1 MSLPIAQ
8 ALAQAADFSPFFT
21 RLMHSGRLDMDAL
34 KHRLDRPL
42 DQAFLEDYAPWA
54 SLCADENEA
63 ELKKQLRRL
72 RQHVLAH
79 LIVRDLALWAP
90 LDEVT
95 LTITQLAEFAINIG
109 LSFAHQQQTKTYGE
123 PIGQYSHAP
132 QQLTVIAMGKM
143 GGHELNVS
151 SDIDLIFTYPEA
163 GDTTGPKVKS
173 NQEFFTKVGQKL
185 IALLHDITEE
195 GQVFR
200 VDMRLR
206 PNGDAGPLVLSETAL
221 EKYLITQ
228 GREWERYAW
237 IKARVVTPGD
247 NGLQNLVRPFVFRKY
262 LDFDTY
268 EAMRSLHQQI
278 RTEVARKDK
287 LDNIKLGAGGIREV
301 EFIVQIFQ
309 MIRGGKVRSLQIKGT
324 QAALMALAEH
334 QMIEEDTKLGLL
346 SAYRFLRMLE
356 HRLQYVDDQQIQNL
370 PEGAD
375 AQANIAHSMGFA
387 DYPAFL
393 EVLNQHRQFVSH
405 VFNDLL
411 DTPEHGQ
418 KTTHPLALL
427 WQPKAEEEAQEVL
440 LLAHG
445 FDSAI
450 IINRIKALRQS
461 HKYQNLSAR
470 AQPRFDALVPLL
482 LEAASHTTQPT
493 ACALRLFDFLE
504 SIGRR
509 SSYIAFL
516 HEHPET
522 LAPLARLMSH
532 SQWMAQYIMQH
543 PILLDELLNAN
554 IIKEQY
560 DWAKLKESLFLSLH
574 ACGQDVEAKMDTLR
588 HFKHAQVFRLAVQD
602 LAEVWSIESLSD
614 ELTLLADTIL
624 EATVFHVWQS
634 LPKKHRDT
642 PRFAIIGYGKLGG
655 KELSYTSDLDL
666 VFVFQDD
673 HPDALELY
681 SRAVQRITNWL
692 SSTTGAG
699 SLYQI
704 DLRLRPNGDAGMPCV
719 SLDAFVRYQE
729 QDAWTWEHQALTRAR
744 FVCGDAAVGQAVER
758 LRHDVL
764 TRPRNIQALRREII
778 TMREKMFA
786 THPPLLDN
794 VKYARGGVVDVEFLV
809 QYLILEHAH
818 NHPHLTRNYGNIALL
833 AMAADAGLIDPKM
846 ATAARL
852 AYRYYRSVQHDSHLR
867 DRPMAQVDDVLLGHY
882 AAVKRLWQAV
892 LAQDLA

>member
-1 MSLPIAQ
+1 MSVTPAQ
-8 ALAQAADFSPFFT
+8 AVTQAADFSHYLS
-21 RLMHSGRLDMDAL
+21 RLIDSGRLDMNALQQHLGGPLRPAFFDA
-34 KHRLDRPL
+34 
-42 DQAFLEDYAPWA
+42 YAPWA
-54 SLCADENEA
+54 ELCEREDEG

-79 LIVRDLALWAP
+79 LLIRDLAHWAP

-95 LTITQLAEFAINIG
+95 QTITALAEFALNTG
-109 LSFAHQQQTKTYGE
+109 LQFAHQQQARTYGE
-123 PIGQYSHAP
+123 PIGQYTQTP
-132 QQLTVIAMGKM
+132 QQLSVIAMGKM
-143 GGHELNVS
+143 GGYELNVS

-185 IALLHDITEE
+185 ITLLHDITEE

-206 PNGDAGPLVLSETAL
+206 PNGDSGALVLSETAL

-237 IKARVVTPGD
+237 IKARVVTPGH
-247 NGLQNLVRPFVFRKY
+247 NSIKSLVRPFVYRKY

-268 EAMRSLHQQI
+268 AAMRSLHQQI

-309 MIRGGKVRSLQIKGT
+309 MIRGGKVRSLQIRGT

-334 QMIEEDTKLGLL
+334 QMIDEPTKQGLL
-346 SAYRFLRMLE
+346 AAYRFLRHLE
-356 HRLQYVDDQQIQNL
+356 HRLQYVDDQQVQNL
-370 PEGAD
+370 PEDPA

-387 DYPAFL
+387 HYDAML
-393 EVLNQHRQFVSH
+393 AVLNQHRQFVSH
-405 VFNDLL
+405 IFNDLL
-411 DTPEHGQ
+411 DTPEQGQ
-418 KTTHPLALL
+418 KSQHPLALL
-427 WQPKAEEEAQEVL
+427 WQPKAEEEAQTIL
-440 LLAHG
+440 LEAHG
-445 FDSAI
+445 FDPEVI
-450 IINRIKALRQS
+450 LNRLKALRQG
-461 HKYQNLSAR
+461 HKYQHLSAR

-482 LEAASHTTQPT
+482 LSAASQTQQPT
-493 ACALRLFDFLE
+493 ICAIRLFDFLE

-522 LAPLARLMSH
+522 LAPLARVMSH
-532 SQWMAQYIMQH
+532 SMWMAQYMMQH

-554 IIKEQY
+554 IIKEKY
-560 DWAKLKESLFLSLH
+560 DWGKLKETLLH
-574 ACGQDVEAKMDTLR
+574 ALDACGSDVEAKMDTLR

-602 LAEVWSIESLSD
+602 LANVWSIESLSD
-614 ELTLLADTIL
+614 ELTLLADIIL
-624 EATVFHVWQS
+624 EATVHHVWQT
-634 LPKKHRDT
+634 LVKKHR
-642 PRFAIIGYGKLGG
+642 PEPCFALIGYGKLGG

-666 VFVFQDD
+666 VFVYQDD
-673 HPDALELY
+673 HPDALEIY

-699 SLYQI
+699 TLYQV
-704 DLRLRPNGDAGMPCV
+704 DLRLRPNGDAGLPCV
-719 SLDAFVRYQE
+719 TADAFIRYQE

-744 FVCGDAAVGQAVER
+744 FVCGDPQVGQTVEQ
-758 LRHDVL
+758 LRHDIL
-764 TRPRNIQALRREII
+764 TQPRDIQALRREII
-778 TMREKMFA
+778 DMREKMFA
-786 THPPLLDN
+786 THPPLLAN

-818 NHPHLTRNYGNIALL
+818 QHPHLTRNYGNIALL
-833 AMAADAGLIDPKM
+833 AMAADAGLIDPQM

-867 DRPMAQVDDVLLGHY
+867 DQPLAEVDEVLLGHY
-882 AAVKRLWQAV
+882 EAVKRLWLAVFEQA
-892 LAQDLA
+892 LA